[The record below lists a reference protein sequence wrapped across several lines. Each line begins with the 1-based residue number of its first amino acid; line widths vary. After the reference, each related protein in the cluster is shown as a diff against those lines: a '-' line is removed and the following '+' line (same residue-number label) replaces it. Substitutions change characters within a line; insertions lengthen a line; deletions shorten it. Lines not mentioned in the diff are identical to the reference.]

1 MWFLLFDDDDDDD
14 EDDDY
19 VTVGPFGTTCWDMF
33 EILLIGL
40 VYPVHDV
47 TTCYQPTDRQS
58 DELQELLE
66 LLFAT
71 KNILRREG
79 REGGGLFIWQ
89 VTFSLLSSRGPGR
102 TKKLSL
108 IPRKYQSKWLMISSE
123 VGETSYSTILTC
135 SDLIVMPTLDPIN
148 NLDNC

>member
-19 VTVGPFGTTCWDMF
+19 VTVGSFGTTCWDMF

-66 LLFAT
+66 WIFAT
-71 KNILRREG
+71 KKMHIFYSDSYACNWI
-79 REGGGLFIWQ
+79 
-89 VTFSLLSSRGPGR
+89 VC
-102 TKKLSL
+102 KLPL
-108 IPRKYQSKWLMISSE
+108 YQGKQQFY
-123 VGETSYSTILTC
+123 TTI
-135 SDLIVMPTLDPIN
+135 
-148 NLDNC
+148 